1 MSKSVEHIISNLNK
15 EIVTFSSYDFITK
28 EVKSTTMTL
37 ESRLKATCEESF
49 LVSGEWLA
57 ANEARFDVDDIEIED
72 DGIYC
77 VSTECIYDLSSDY
90 AKLTICCLKMVMF
103 RNYLIHNFV
112 KSGKQIIGKR

>member
-90 AKLTICCLKMVMF
+90 AKAYHMLLV
-103 RNYLIHNFV
+103 
-112 KSGKQIIGKR
+112 SAS